1 MNQLILATIALL
13 SGYVRFYQ
21 DFCEN
26 ILGVTAFTRHIRG
39 EDVHFSI
46 KEVLTQRDLSLK
58 ESVSITT
65 DMTSQCYPSVCS
77 LLYSI
82 RRVCR
87 GSECCDETFQPSQ
100 GIIFTETSPP
110 SRVLTEIEK
119 MQIQTAFWC
128 TAVLDG

>member
-1 MNQLILATIALL
+1 MNQLILYIIYIIALL
-13 SGYVRFYQ
+13 TVYVRFYQ

-26 ILGVTAFTRHIRG
+26 ILGVAAFTRHIRG
-39 EDVHFSI
+39 DDVYFSI

-77 LLYSI
+77 LLYSV
-82 RRVCR
+82 RRVCG
-87 GSECCDETFQPSQ
+87 GSECCDE
-100 GIIFTETSPP
+100 IFTETSPP

-119 MQIQTAFWC
+119 MQIQTACCC